1 MAGPVTLW
9 LVKRRPK
16 SSQAFSCSSDVMKT
30 FLWLRPAACRAS
42 PPELSLRLEGQTF
55 SLHGVSGLCFLW
67 AEEIP
72 ASDAAMDH

>member
-1 MAGPVTLW
+1 
-9 LVKRRPK
+9 
-16 SSQAFSCSSDVMKT
+16 MKT